1 MFDIGLFEA
10 LVLAILALVIFG
22 EKLPTV
28 AQQAGRT
35 LRQLRQMAQSAQTDL
50 REGLGPEFKDFDP
63 RDLNPKSFVRKHLFE
78 DDEDPL
84 GVRKFRAELDDLDE
98 PAGPPGLSRSQMLA
112 QDERPPF
119 DDEAT

>member
-1 MFDIGLFEA
+1 MFDVGLGEA
-10 LVLAILALVIFG
+10 LLLAVLALVIFG
-22 EKLPTV
+22 EKLPAA

-35 LRQLRQMAQSAQTDL
+35 LRQLRQMAQSAQADL

-78 DDEDPL
+78 GDDDPMGVKTL
-84 GVRKFRAELDDLDE
+84 GRDLDDDFD
-98 PAGPPGLSRSQMLA
+98 APPGRGRSELG